1 MFTQNCIIYILI
13 HINTSPND
21 TFCSYLIGCLCIRNT
36 NNRTQTYIHGL
47 WFAPPPSPLP
57 QNKHNDCKT
66 NNTDF
71 MAIEQ

>member
-21 TFCSYLIGCLCIRNT
+21 TFCSYLIGRLCIRNT